1 MQEGDVLSEKKKAN
15 KQVVRTAGANRNLSK
30 VASHRFSRIIAIIAI
45 IAIAVSLILTLLEK
59 IGFFFASDADQA
71 LSVIIMFLNKL
82 HLQQ

>member
-1 MQEGDVLSEKKKAN
+1 MSYRRKKKSE
-15 KQVVRTAGANRNLSK
+15 QVVRTGANKNLSK
-30 VASHRFSRIIAIIAI
+30 IASHRFSQIIAI
-45 IAIAVSLILTLLEK
+45 IAIAVSLILALLKK